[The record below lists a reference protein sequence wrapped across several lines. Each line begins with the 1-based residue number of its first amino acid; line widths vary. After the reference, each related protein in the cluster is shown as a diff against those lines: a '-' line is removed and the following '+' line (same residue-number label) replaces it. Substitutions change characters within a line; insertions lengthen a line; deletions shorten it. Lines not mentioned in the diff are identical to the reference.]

1 MKDRVKGWC
10 PSLLRPMQSADG
22 WILRLKPPY
31 CQLSGEAARVIAEA
45 SRTYGEGK
53 LELTRRASL
62 QLRGMAESGLEPVA
76 RQAIELG
83 LASDDAAVEARRNIL
98 VSPLLGADPRLAEA
112 SRCLVRRLEIGLTE
126 TQLLAG
132 LPEKFGFLV
141 DGGGLWPLTE
151 ASDLS
156 LRPGARR
163 LDLGGHFA
171 LHLSAQQ
178 DAARAALAISEAFTT
193 RCERAQRRL
202 STLGAEQIAAL
213 VAQAGLSGRIEALD
227 VGGTKKPTLG
237 FHQLDDTVGAVLALW
252 PFGALSAQQLED
264 TAGLAETFGDG
275 IVRLTPWRCLAIAGV
290 SSEVWPELAV
300 KLGSAGALLDPLS
313 ASLRI
318 EACPGAP
325 ACAEASAKT
334 RCFARQLAAVL
345 PPDRHA
351 HVSGCS
357 KGCAHP
363 RETDLTFVGAAGG
376 WFLIRNG
383 TAASPTALGLSSSEQ
398 ALEEVR
404 RD

>member
-1 MKDRVKGWC
+1 
-10 PSLLRPMQSADG
+10 MQSADG

-62 QLRGMAESGLEPVA
+62 QLRGMAKSGLEPVA

-98 VSPLLGADPRLAEA
+98 VSPLLGADPGLAEA
-112 SRCLVRRLEIGLTE
+112 SRCLVRRLEIGLAE
-126 TQLLAG
+126 TQLFAG
-132 LPEKFGFLV
+132 LPDKFGFLV

-163 LDLGGHFA
+163 LDLGGRFA

-178 DAARAALAISEAFTT
+178 DAASAALAISEAFAA
-193 RCERAQRRL
+193 RDERKQGRISA
-202 STLGAEQIAAL
+202 LGAEQIAAL
-213 VAQAGLSGRIEALD
+213 VAQAGLSGRMEEASD
-227 VGGTKKPTLG
+227 VGSTRKPALG
-237 FHQLDDTVGAVLALW
+237 FHQLDEKLGAVLALW

-290 SSEVWPELAV
+290 SSEVWPEFAV

-313 ASLRI
+313 AFLRI

-325 ACAEASAKT
+325 ACAEASVKT

-363 RETDLTFVGAAGG
+363 RETDLTFVGAAGD

-383 TAASPTALGLSSSEQ
+383 TAASPAALRLSSSEQ